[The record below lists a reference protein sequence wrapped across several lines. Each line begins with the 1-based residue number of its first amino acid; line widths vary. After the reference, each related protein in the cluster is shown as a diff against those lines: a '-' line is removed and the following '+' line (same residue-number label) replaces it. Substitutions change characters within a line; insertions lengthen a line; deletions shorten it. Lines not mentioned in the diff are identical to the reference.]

1 MSKGALRAT
10 VFNHIQNGLVNFSV
24 ALRFLTILPVRFRR
38 DEDGDFFSTCLYFFP
53 AVGLVIGLLSWM
65 VFSLCSLLFPQ
76 MVVAIISITFLGV
89 ISGFLHIDGVAD
101 SCDGLLSARPAER
114 SLEIMKDSN
123 TGAMGVVGVV
133 LLLLIKF
140 ASLASMGPQG
150 MGYAVWMMPF
160 AGRCSL
166 LLAMG
171 SQRYCRKEGGLGA
184 LFYSKRCRYAG
195 VMALI
200 FLCAVSTMISLKFA
214 LILTGSVVLGVYLFG
229 LFCKKRIGGAT
240 GDTLGATCEIS
251 EAITALVFT
260 AYYFV

>member
-1 MSKGALRAT
+1 MSYRACGAMVL
-10 VFNHIQNGLVNFSV
+10 NQIQNGLVNFSV

-38 DEDGDFFSTCLYFFP
+38 DEDGDFFATCLYFFP
-53 AVGLVIGLLSWM
+53 AVGLVIGILSWLIFS
-65 VFSLCSLLFPQ
+65 VCSLCFPP
-76 MVVAIISITFLGV
+76 MVVAIIIITFLGV
-89 ISGFLHIDGVAD
+89 ISGFLHMDGVAD

-140 ASLASMGPQG
+140 ASLATLDLHA
-150 MGYAVWMMPF
+150 MGYAVWLIPF

-166 LLAMG
+166 LIAMG

-184 LFYSKRCRYAG
+184 LFYSKRCRYAA
-195 VMALI
+195 VMAVV
-200 FLCAVSTMISLKFA
+200 FLFVISLSVSLKFA
-214 LILTGSVVLGVYLFG
+214 FIVTISVLFGVYLLG

-240 GDTLGATCEIS
+240 GDTLGATCEMC
-251 EAITALVFT
+251 EAITALVF
-260 AYYFV
+260 ASYYFV